1 MWSVTQFSDP
11 VPLNQLKGRET
22 AFASNIVH
30 ASISL
35 SEFFGGSDHHD
46 TFQRIQS
53 EERQA
58 RVALADFCSRRLL
71 EQPDAM
77 ETKMDGLHMIME
89 PLGMAN
95 TSGAR
100 RHKVRKNQTSPP
112 YVLESTNTWCTQSEL
127 NIIVRILMRDVNSA
141 DEPQGDA
148 SMIIDDEKK
157 TDGQRQQQQQQQ
169 RASKQQIIGEVTE
182 RAVKSILT
190 TIYDTKDMGLMSR
203 AMAHL
208 ASVILQQRLRSKL
221 PEMEAVAFIA
231 DGAILP
237 RKSGASELPMASP
250 PAVPFKA
257 PAESTMSKEIQI
269 DMGILSK
276 YLPTQLS
283 NSIVDSSTIVSLSGL
298 IVPAGVTLIVGGGYH
313 GKSTLLRAI
322 AAGVYDKVP
331 GDGREYCVAVR
342 EAVTVRAEDGRYVNN
357 CNVSAFISNLP
368 TPRGVDKA
376 PDTQHFSSRNASGS
390 TSQASNVVEAIEM
403 GATALLVDEDVSAA
417 NFMAR
422 DGRMRSLVM
431 DESITPLLYRV
442 NGLYKTHK
450 ISSVVVVG
458 GVGDWLD
465 VPHNVILLNRYEAS
479 DATKK
484 AQSISYQFSYGHVQY
499 AGRGVVHRLEWDKH
513 GTPIPRRPAD
523 SYTSKYNDPNVSV
536 SMLDGGHAVSLH
548 CDVDASRLTRED
560 SMEDEAT
567 EEDDDQGCID
577 ASRMEQLLNRQ
588 QLYGCGWCVVWLLRA
603 ASKHP
608 KLGLPGLLKLLEE
621 TLDERGMVDMFRGND
636 SKGDKLLTE
645 SAAFRQL
652 IESVGFAQRPRLF
665 EIGQAFTRLRGI
677 KLEELPVVDDG
688 SEATAEREAERKR
701 QALADLWA
709 ARRKKG

>member
-1 MWSVTQFSDP
+1 MWTVTQYDDP
-11 VPLNQLKGRET
+11 VPLNQLKGRDS
-22 AFASNIVH
+22 AIASNIVH
-30 ASISL
+30 ASITL
-35 SEFFGGSDHHD
+35 EEFFADPEHHSS
-46 TFQRIQS
+46 FQNAQK

-71 EQPDAM
+71 EEPDALA
-77 ETKMDGLHMIME
+77 TKVGGLYVAME
-89 PLGMAN
+89 PLGIAN

-100 RHKVRKNQTSPP
+100 RHRVRKNQTLPP
-112 YVLESTNTWCTQSEL
+112 YVLESTDIWCTQSEL
-127 NIIVRILMRDVNSA
+127 NVIVRILMRVHA
-141 DEPQGDA
+141 DDEGD
-148 SMIIDDEKK
+148 SMITDDEKK
-157 TDGQRQQQQQQQ
+157 TDGRHSSQQQVSGGV
-169 RASKQQIIGEVTE
+169 AE
-182 RAVKSILT
+182 RAAQIMLSNIF
-190 TIYDTKDMGLMSR
+190 DNKDNSLISR
-203 AMAHL
+203 AMAQV
-208 ASVILQQRLRSKL
+208 ACVVLQQRLRLKL
-221 PEMEAVAFIA
+221 PDMEAVAFIS

-237 RKSGASELPMASP
+237 RKSGASEQPMASP
-250 PAVPFKA
+250 PAVSFKA
-257 PAESTMSKEIQI
+257 PAGSSMSREIQI
-269 DMGILSK
+269 DMGGLSK
-276 YLPTQLS
+276 YLPAQMS
-283 NSIVDSSTIVSLSGL
+283 NSTNDSSSVVTLTGL
-298 IVPAGVTLIVGGGYH
+298 VVPTGITLIVGGGYH

-322 AAGVYDKVP
+322 AAGVYDKIP
-331 GDGREYCVAVR
+331 GDGREFCVAVR

-368 TPRGVDKA
+368 TPRGIDKA

-442 NGLYKTHK
+442 NGLYKSHK

-499 AGRGVVHRLEWDKH
+499 AGRGVVHRLEWDKY

-523 SYTSKYNDPNVSV
+523 SYTARFNGPNVSV
-536 SMLDGGHAVSLH
+536 AMLDGGHSVALH
-548 CDVDASRLTRED
+548 SDPTRLLRED
-560 SMEDEAT
+560 SLEEDVIDD
-567 EEDDDQGCID
+567 DDDQGCID

-588 QLYGCGWCVVWLLRA
+588 QLYGCAWCVLWILRA
-603 ASKHP
+603 ATKHP
-608 KLGLPGLLKLLEE
+608 SLGLPGLLKLLEE
-621 TLDERGMVDMFRGND
+621 TLDTGGFVELFRENTPND
-636 SKGDKLLTE
+636 SNRLLDST
-645 SAAFRQL
+645 AFHHL

-665 EIGQAFTRLRGI
+665 EIGQALTRLRGV

-688 SEATAEREAERKR
+688 SDAAAEREAEKRK

-709 ARRKKG
+709 ARRKK